1 MCLIVFVLV
10 GACSRVSDCVRVFL
24 QGLCVCCVCFGQSR
38 TLFLRAV
45 LRLLFVKGNP
55 VLTQRHQ
62 LTVSATGA
70 APESV

>member
-1 MCLIVFVLV
+1 MTACVSARVL
-10 GACSRVSDCVRVFL
+10 
-24 QGLCVCCVCFGQSR
+24 CVCFGPSR
-38 TLFLRAV
+38 TLFLRAMF
-45 LRLLFVKGNP
+45 RLLFVKGNP